1 MYSNP
6 MSSGASAEE
15 ARWRQS
21 FVYFKLEHEESLWL
35 RQKKVNESVEEN
47 INASI
52 SRESRRKVSNLGQR
66 GSIVIHNRR
75 QNPLLYSLELLHV
88 TFVIFYLN
96 MPTAGYANRIYERH
110 F

>member
-35 RQKKVNESVEEN
+35 RQKKVNESVEE
-47 INASI
+47 
-52 SRESRRKVSNLGQR
+52 
-66 GSIVIHNRR
+66 
-75 QNPLLYSLELLHV
+75 
-88 TFVIFYLN
+88 T
-96 MPTAGYANRIYERH
+96 
-110 F
+110 